1 MRQLTIQKQLT
12 DRNQGNLSMYLA
24 EVTKQEMVSIDKEVE
39 LARKIKQGDKA
50 SRDALV
56 KANLRFVISVAK
68 QYQNRGLPLS
78 DLINEG
84 NIGLITAAEKFD
96 ETKGFKFITY
106 AVWWIRN
113 AIIQSLTEHAGT
125 VRLPL
130 NKLQLKGRVDKIVQE
145 LENQLV
151 REPTNEEI
159 AEVSKDL
166 SLDKISLS
174 RSLSG
179 KAVSGDQPLSTD
191 NDTTYLDWELRQDES
206 IVFKELLNTD
216 LKIVVYNI
224 LQKLKPREAYIL
236 TNHYGLNGLAPRS
249 LSDIAEEMKLS
260 HERVRQIHQRSLIK
274 LRASRRVK
282 KAKEYL

>member
-206 IVFKELLNTD
+206 IVFKELLDTD